1 MSVKL
6 IWVTPDAESLIT
18 YIARVSNPK
27 NQQKQLDS
35 ENPEEMIS
43 RLISFLIRNKHFS
56 PFEMVNAC
64 FEIKTTRAISAQ
76 IIRHRS
82 FCLGADSVIWFD
94 LPDKKSSKKYKP
106 YKKSI
111 SYLYDRFHNGALP
124 LPNGVRQPMKQ
135 RIKKMRIRCLNE
147 ETGEIIHSH
156 ITDITKDKAH
166 LYKVSLDNGN
176 SIVSSKDHKYF
187 TSLGWL
193 TLEEALFKNAK
204 FAVQGCKVQDK
215 VVQAFPPIDESSE
228 CWLPVEGWPNYFISD
243 YGRLKR
249 VGKYSQNK
257 IRIGSVSKSIG
268 YPIVSLN
275 TPGKQKEYPVHQLVL
290 KAFKPQ
296 SDYTN
301 LVCRHLNHNKLDNR
315 LVNLEWGSDLENK
328 LDTQKNGNHKKLQ
341 VNFVSGRITEDLGIQ
356 DSYDISVEGP
366 WHNFICDGVVV
377 HNSFQELSQ
386 RYAELNKTNFVYPEI
401 RYKGATNRQSSLS
414 YEEKGY
420 AETKNKLIT
429 DIAHTAV
436 DSAYSYYETLLDKG
450 VAPESARMVLPMCS
464 PTTIYMN
471 GTLRSWIHYCAIRTE
486 DHVQKE
492 HRDIAL
498 SIENILKEHFPLTW
512 KAINYELT

>member
-76 IIRHRS
+76 IIRHKS
-82 FCLGADSVIWFD
+82 F
-94 LPDKKSSKKYKP
+94 
-106 YKKSI
+106 
-111 SYLYDRFHNGALP
+111 
-124 LPNGVRQPMKQ
+124 
-135 RIKKMRIRCLNE
+135 
-147 ETGEIIHSH
+147 
-156 ITDITKDKAH
+156 
-166 LYKVSLDNGN
+166 
-176 SIVSSKDHKYF
+176 
-187 TSLGWL
+187 
-193 TLEEALFKNAK
+193 
-204 FAVQGCKVQDK
+204 
-215 VVQAFPPIDESSE
+215 
-228 CWLPVEGWPNYFISD
+228 
-243 YGRLKR
+243 
-249 VGKYSQNK
+249 
-257 IRIGSVSKSIG
+257 
-268 YPIVSLN
+268 
-275 TPGKQKEYPVHQLVL
+275 
-290 KAFKPQ
+290 
-296 SDYTN
+296 
-301 LVCRHLNHNKLDNR
+301 
-315 LVNLEWGSDLENK
+315 
-328 LDTQKNGNHKKLQ
+328 
-341 VNFVSGRITEDLGIQ
+341 
-356 DSYDISVEGP
+356 
-366 WHNFICDGVVV
+366 
-377 HNSFQELSQ
+377 SFQELSQ
-386 RYAELNKTNFVYPEI
+386 RYTELNKTNFVYPEI

-420 AETKNKLIT
+420 TETKNIAIT

-436 DSAYSYYETLLDKG
+436 DSAYSYYETLLDEG

-512 KAINYELT
+512 KAINYELTQV